1 MKTQNYLRKQAI
13 VEHLV
18 TPAAMHVLQ
27 NATANHA
34 LLTIKGGIE
43 IGKHLIGKNK
53 TLGNVVHGVG
63 RGAIPEKAILEAK
76 YILGFNVKNYHFID
90 KEFERIESRRAD
102 IVLKVENEYILHIEV
117 QSSYEAKMPYRMLR
131 YYLDIKE
138 LFDLPVKQYLVNL
151 SNVNMKCSL
160 KEFNYS
166 YEVVN
171 MKNIDC
177 DNFLNSNSPDA
188 LVLAVLCDF
197 KNYEAS
203 IVVEKILRKLKKLI
217 KDDKTY
223 RKYFIML
230 EEISTLRNLKEVI
243 KEVNMRLSDIRWEDL
258 PSYEIGMQKG
268 IQKGLEKGV
277 ISLYKYVKD
286 IDLISKEFNLEKTK
300 VIYILDKYGIRVKK

>member
-1 MKTQNYLRKQAI
+1 
-13 VEHLV
+13 
-18 TPAAMHVLQ
+18 
-27 NATANHA
+27 
-34 LLTIKGGIE
+34 
-43 IGKHLIGKNK
+43 
-53 TLGNVVHGVG
+53 
-63 RGAIPEKAILEAK
+63 
-76 YILGFNVKNYHFID
+76 
-90 KEFERIESRRAD
+90 
-102 IVLKVENEYILHIEV
+102 
-117 QSSYEAKMPYRMLR
+117 
-131 YYLDIKE
+131 
-138 LFDLPVKQYLVNL
+138 
-151 SNVNMKCSL
+151 
-160 KEFNYS
+160 
-166 YEVVN
+166 
-171 MKNIDC
+171 MKNLDC
-177 DNFLNSNSPDA
+177 EEFLNSDSPDA

-197 KNYEAS
+197 KYLKPNE
-203 IVVEKILRKLKKLI
+203 IVEKILRKLKKLI

>member
-1 MKTQNYLRKQAI
+1 MKKDIISKSL
-13 VEHLV
+13 
-18 TPAAMHVLQ
+18 
-27 NATANHA
+27 
-34 LLTIKGGIE
+34 IKE
-43 IGKHLIGKNK
+43 LIAKN
-53 TLGNVVHGVG
+53 
-63 RGAIPEKAILEAK
+63 ISK

-102 IVLKVENEYILHIEV
+102 IVLKVEDEYIIHIEV
-117 QSSYEAKMPYRMLR
+117 QSSYESKMPYRMLR

-138 LFDLPVKQYLVNL
+138 LFDLPIKQYLINL
-151 SNVNMKCSL
+151 SSSNIKNKI

-166 YEVVN
+166 YEVIN
-171 MKNIDC
+171 MKNLDC
-177 DNFLNSNSPDA
+177 EEFLNSDSPDA

-197 KNYEAS
+197 KYLKPNE
-203 IVVEKILRKLKKLI
+203 IVEKILRKLKKLI